1 MSSPVT
7 FTVTP
12 YLSGAAAFV
21 AWAGG
26 ISAALDSA
34 GLARQADTGAVTSW
48 GAQAQPSSG
57 TAPYFEIRKLAA
69 PATGA
74 CPVYIKLSYGTN
86 TSSTFNPMLLVS
98 TGTGTDGAGNL
109 TGPGSTVAPIS
120 LIPVG
125 SDNAPRTCYATYDGD
140 GFMLFHSLES
150 ATTRFL
156 LVVDRQRR
164 PSDGVAAPY
173 TGFPNTGYL
182 RMSFPNTTLSAL
194 VVDGTSGG
202 AASTLR
208 VPPAVIPR
216 TVTTTTTMVN
226 AAGKTTFLP
235 YIIAT
240 RQGTYFSKMLLACP
254 IVDTQIG
261 MDMPISFL
269 GATRTYRG
277 FGSIWSGTDALGN
290 TGIGCA
296 FWWSD

>member
-12 YLSGAAAFV
+12 YLSGDPAFV

-48 GAQAQPSSG
+48 GAQTRPTPG
-57 TAPYFEIRKLAA
+57 TAPYFEIRKLAT

-74 CPVYIKLSYGTN
+74 CPVYIKFSYGTN
-86 TSSTFNPMLLVS
+86 NGSTVYPMLLVS

-109 TGPGSTVAPIS
+109 TGPGSGVAPIS
-120 LIPVG
+120 VVPAG
-125 SDNAPRTCYATYDGD
+125 ADNAPRTCYATYDGD
-140 GFMLFHSLES
+140 GFVLSHSLE
-150 ATTRFL
+150 AAATRFL
-156 LVVDRQRR
+156 VVVDRQRR
-164 PSDGVAAPY
+164 PADGVAAPY
-173 TGFPNTGYL
+173 TGFPNTGYM
-182 RMSFPNTTLSAL
+182 RTEYGASSGTASIF
-194 VVDGTSGG
+194 VDSVTG
-202 AASTLR
+202 AVSLQRAH
-208 VPPAVIPR
+208 PAVIPR
-216 TVTTTTTMVN
+216 TVTLTTTMVN

-254 IVDTQIG
+254 IADTQTG

-269 GATRTYRG
+269 GATRTYRAL
-277 FGSIWSGTDALGN
+277 GSLWGGTDALANPGM
-290 TGIGCA
+290 GCA